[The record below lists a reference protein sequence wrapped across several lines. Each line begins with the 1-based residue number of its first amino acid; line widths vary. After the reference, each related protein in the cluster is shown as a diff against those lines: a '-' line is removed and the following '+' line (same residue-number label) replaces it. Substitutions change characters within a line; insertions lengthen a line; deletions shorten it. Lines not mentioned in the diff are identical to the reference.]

1 MKKHH
6 NDQGSFLCCVSIQ
19 LYMYVHVTKYNKKEN
34 DRHGIYIQG
43 FILRFIVLSHFST
56 FISFVNK
63 GNKGDRETNDQQD
76 GRQYKMLRTENLQ
89 IILRVE
95 SRNLLEGSQ

>member
-1 MKKHH
+1 MTDMEYK
-6 NDQGSFLCCVSIQ
+6 
-19 LYMYVHVTKYNKKEN
+19 
-34 DRHGIYIQG
+34 IQG

-76 GRQYKMLRTENLQ
+76 ARQYKMLRT
-89 IILRVE
+89 
-95 SRNLLEGSQ
+95 